1 MMSEQ
6 WPVKTLGELCKTT
19 SGSTPSKSNKNY
31 HTDGT
36 IPWLLSGEV
45 NKREITESK
54 NFITNLALENTSVKM
69 FPPNTVLVAMYGA
82 TAGQVGILRFSSTT
96 NQAVC
101 GILPNENIIPEYL
114 YYAIKN
120 VNSELVAKASGSAQP
135 NLSQEK
141 IKAMSIPV
149 PSLEEQQRIVNIL
162 DEAFKNI
169 ENQTRKTEQKMNT
182 GDEFLNSYIY
192 KIFSEGGKNWTE
204 KTIEETCKLISG
216 QHILAADYN
225 ILGNGIGYLT
235 GPADFGIEN
244 PVIKRWTEKPK
255 VTAVPGDILITVK
268 GSGVGKIN
276 RLSEEEVAISRQL
289 MAIRSNGEIDGKFLF
304 YFISIQYDMF
314 QGLAT
319 GAAIPGISRSDVL
332 KLQIPYPPL
341 NEQIRIV
348 KRFDEFTNQS
358 KEFSKICDV
367 EIDSLSELK
376 QSILQEAFNGNLTKE
391 ITA

>member
-1 MMSEQ
+1 MSEH
-6 WPVKTLGELCKTT
+6 WPVIPLGELCQIKTGRKDANQGSPNGKYPFFT
-19 SGSTPSKSNKNY
+19 CAKEHIWSDEYSFEGEALLIAGNGDVGNTMYYDGKFEAYQRTYVLMDFKGVSANFLFYALSDRLKAALVDKKLGSTMPYIKKGMLSN
-31 HTDGT
+31 
-36 IPWLLSGEV
+36 
-45 NKREITESK
+45 
-54 NFITNLALENTSVKM
+54 
-69 FPPNTVLVAMYGA
+69 FP
-82 TAGQVGILRFSSTT
+82 
-96 NQAVC
+96 
-101 GILPNENIIPEYL
+101 II
-114 YYAIKN
+114 
-120 VNSELVAKASGSAQP
+120 
-135 NLSQEK
+135 
-141 IKAMSIPV
+141 V
-149 PSLEEQQRIVNIL
+149 PPMEEQQRIVTIL

-169 ENQTRKTEQKMNT
+169 ENQTRKTEQKMDT
-182 GDEFLNSYIY
+182 GDGFLNSYIY
-192 KIFSEGGKNWTE
+192 KIFSEGGENWTE

-225 ILGNGIGYLT
+225 TLGNGIGYLT

-255 VTAVPGDILITVK
+255 VTAIQGDILITVK

-276 RLSEEEVAISRQL
+276 RLSEDEVAISRQL
-289 MAIRSNGEIDGKFLF
+289 MAIRSNGEIDSKFLF

-348 KRFDEFTNQS
+348 KRLDDFTNQS
-358 KEFSKICDV
+358 QEFSKICDV